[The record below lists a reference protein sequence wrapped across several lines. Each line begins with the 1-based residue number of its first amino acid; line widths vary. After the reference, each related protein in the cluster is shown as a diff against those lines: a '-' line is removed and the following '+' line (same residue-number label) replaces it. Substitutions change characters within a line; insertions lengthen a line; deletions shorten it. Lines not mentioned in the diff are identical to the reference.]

1 MISVVFFCLCCLVLS
16 NVRCL
21 REREKASMRR
31 TCRNADSWIRVFDSF
46 IYLVSVD
53 FWSKSDRY
61 FRSISFFFCSLNSRA
76 FVYTKIKH
84 ILNFSFCLS
93 SSTQIWLEYDCRAP
107 NLICSMMLSPWF
119 RGMIECVCV
128 IKIFSDWIRKSALIS
143 IFQLNKPWTK
153 KMSFD
158 DIAHVKTIH
167 DIKTNRTQSNSGYNI
182 VSFLLYVR

>member
-1 MISVVFFCLCCLVLS
+1 MQYTTNIYSLGSRMISVVFFCLCCLVLS

-31 TCRNADSWIRVFDSF
+31 TCRNTDSWIRVFDSF

-61 FRSISFFFCSLNSRA
+61 FRSISFFICSLNSRA

-93 SSTQIWLEYDCRAP
+93 SSTQIWLEYDLP
-107 NLICSMMLSPWF
+107 STEFNMLYDVIAVISWNDWV
-119 RGMIECVCV
+119 CVCDQDFFRLNT
-128 IKIFSDWIRKSALIS
+128 KICAYFNFS
-143 IFQLNKPWTK
+143 TE
-153 KMSFD
+153 
-158 DIAHVKTIH
+158 
-167 DIKTNRTQSNSGYNI
+167 
-182 VSFLLYVR
+182 